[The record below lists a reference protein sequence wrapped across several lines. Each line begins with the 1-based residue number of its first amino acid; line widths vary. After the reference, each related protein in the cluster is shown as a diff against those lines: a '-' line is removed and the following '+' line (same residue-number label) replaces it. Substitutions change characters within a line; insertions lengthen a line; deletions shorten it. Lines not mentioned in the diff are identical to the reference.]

1 MPPPAPGQAPT
12 LLVETP
18 ERVQLSLDVAG
29 LGTRALAYLVD
40 FLILFLSWATLAFAA
55 SLLSSRG
62 LSLDDFRALRS
73 TVQAL
78 LVLALFLVQWGY
90 WVGFETLW
98 AGRSPGKR
106 ALRIR
111 VVRLDG
117 APVGFAEVAL
127 RNLGRVADFLP
138 ILYAVGITAMAVNPR
153 SRRLGDLLA
162 GTLVVR
168 ERPVDL
174 SRYDQPAGAPRV
186 LAAQLTASEYELI
199 ASFLARAGSLE
210 AGARER
216 VALRLAEPL
225 ARGLAPERRQ
235 AALAGGTAAEA
246 FLREL
251 ARGHG

>member
-1 MPPPAPGQAPT
+1 
-12 LLVETP
+12 
-18 ERVQLSLDVAG
+18 
-29 LGTRALAYLVD
+29 
-40 FLILFLSWATLAFAA
+40 
-55 SLLSSRG
+55 
-62 LSLDDFRALRS
+62 
-73 TVQAL
+73 VQAL

-106 ALRIR
+106 ALGIR

-117 APVGFAEVAL
+117 SPVGFAEVAL

-174 SRYDQPAGAPRV
+174 SRYDQGAGAPRV
-186 LAAQLTASEYELI
+186 LGAQLTASEYELV
-199 ASFLARAGSLE
+199 ASFLARAGSLD

-216 VALRLAEPL
+216 VALGLAEPL
-225 ARGLAPERRQ
+225 ARRLPPERRQ
-235 AALAGGTAAEA
+235 AVLASGADAEG

-251 ARGHG
+251 ARVHG